1 LSAEFNLSRIDK
13 QRYRPAAD
21 VEDTLDELRRNLIVG
36 EKFRVGRLA
45 IARSLADDEAI
56 VLLPKGTEM
65 GQAIEGQTLFGDDST
80 IWASLVTEA
89 APSLVTTIEQFK
101 ALVEAHWTR
110 GAKLLQQD
118 LENSNMRSAPFITSL
133 AAMAKQRG
141 ENAVLPFADENFHVP
156 QVNGSIV
163 VRVGEISTNI
173 KNDQPVSYTLNAPGV
188 SPHISVLGKTRSG
201 KTRTGIVMAEQI
213 AANRPLLPMLL
224 IDPKGEFISKGK
236 FVKKTEWGGKTLAD
250 RFPGIL
256 PIDVPTQ
263 PIPLD
268 FLYRSPRPT
277 PVELAQLAMGFKDSF
292 QKCLRAKGD
301 GALNTLRQS
310 VQDLLTDTNQPISLE
325 AVLHEVQD
333 ANQRQ
338 GRGSNT
344 IEAKLSEMC
353 ALRLFEPSVP
363 PYQFFAGRWAIGLG
377 DATEESRRLVIF
389 LLLDALA
396 KYLLSLPD
404 SDTDAAG
411 NRAVRH
417 LLVIDEAKEILSYKH
432 SALSNLVRKSAAKGG
447 VVMLLS
453 QSPDD
458 FAGEEDDF
466 LSQISS
472 IIVFTSSTNSV
483 KDLRAALGRRLA
495 PEDFSDKNL
504 PTGVALTKLPK
515 QELMKVRAWQ

>member
-1 LSAEFNLSRIDK
+1 LSADFNLSKIDK
-13 QRYRPAAD
+13 QRFRPAAD

-45 IARSLADDEAI
+45 IARSLAEEETI
-56 VLLPKGTEM
+56 SLLPKGTEM
-65 GQAIEGQTLFGDDST
+65 GTSIEGQTLFGDDSC

-89 APSLVTTIEQFK
+89 ASSLVTSIEQFK

-118 LENSNMRSAPFITSL
+118 LENSDMRSARFITSL

-141 ENAVLPFADENFHVP
+141 ENTVLPFADENYQVP
-156 QVNGSIV
+156 QINGGIV

-173 KNDQPVSYTLNAPGV
+173 KNDQLVSYTLNAPGV

-213 AANRPLLPMLL
+213 AATRPLPMLL

-250 RFPGIL
+250 RFPGISQ
-256 PIDVPTQ
+256 IDVPTQ

-277 PVELAQLAMGFKDSF
+277 PVELAQLAMSFKDSF

-301 GALNTLRQS
+301 AALNTLRQS
-310 VQDLLTDTNQPISLE
+310 VQDLLTDSNLPISLE
-325 AVLHEVQD
+325 TVLTEVQD
-333 ANQRQ
+333 ANQRH
-338 GRGSNT
+338 GRSGNT

-353 ALRLFEPSVP
+353 ALRLFEPNIA
-363 PYQFFAGRWAIGLG
+363 PYQFFGGRWAIGLG

-404 SDTDAAG
+404 SDTDVAG
-411 NRAVRH
+411 NRSLRH
-417 LLVIDEAKEILSYKH
+417 LLVVDEAKEILSYKH

-504 PTGVALTKLPK
+504 PTGVALAKLPK
-515 QELMKVRAWQ
+515 QELMRVRAWQ

>member
-1 LSAEFNLSRIDK
+1 VSADFNLSKIDK
-13 QRYRPAAD
+13 QRYRPAAE
-21 VEDTLDELRRNLIVG
+21 VEDTLEELRRNLIVG

-45 IARSLADDEAI
+45 IARSLAEEEPVTTLA
-56 VLLPKGTEM
+56 KGTEM
-65 GQAIEGQTLFGDDST
+65 GTSIEGQTLFGDDT
-80 IWASLVTEA
+80 GIWASLVTEA
-89 APSLVTTIEQFK
+89 SAELITTVDQFK

-110 GAKLLQQD
+110 GTRLLQQD
-118 LENSNMRSAPFITSL
+118 LENSDMRSSRFITAL
-133 AAMAKQRG
+133 AAIAKQRG
-141 ENAVLPFADENFHVP
+141 ESAALPYADENFRVP
-156 QVNGSIV
+156 QVSGGITV
-163 VRVGEISTNI
+163 KVGEVSTNA
-173 KNDQPVSYTLNAPGV
+173 KSDQPVSYILNVPGV

-201 KTRTGIVMAEQI
+201 KTRTGLVMAEQI
-213 AANRPLLPMLL
+213 GGQRQLPMLL

-236 FVKKTEWGGKTLAD
+236 FVNKSEWQGRTLAE
-250 RFPGIL
+250 RLPGIS
-256 PIDVPTQ
+256 PIDVPNQ
-263 PIPLD
+263 PVPLD

-277 PVELAQLAMGFKDSF
+277 PIELAQLAMGFKDSF

-301 GALNTLRQS
+301 AALNTLRQS
-310 VQDLLTDTNQPISLE
+310 VQDLLTDTNLPVSLE

-353 ALRLFEPSVP
+353 ALRLFEPTVA
-363 PYQFFAGRWAIGLG
+363 PYKFFAGRWAIGLG

-389 LLLDALA
+389 LLLDAFA

-411 NRAVRH
+411 HRAIRH
-417 LLVIDEAKEILSYKH
+417 LLVIDDAKDILSYKH

-447 VVMLLS
+447 IVMLLS

-466 LSQISS
+466 LSQIGS
-472 IIVFTSSTNSV
+472 IIVFTSTTNSV

-504 PTGVALTKLPK
+504 PTGVALAKLPK